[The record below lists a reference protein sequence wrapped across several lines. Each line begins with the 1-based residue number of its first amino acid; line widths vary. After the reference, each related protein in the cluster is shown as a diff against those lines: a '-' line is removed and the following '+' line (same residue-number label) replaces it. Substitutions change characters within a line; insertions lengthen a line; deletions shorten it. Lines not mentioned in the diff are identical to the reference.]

1 MSNAIRWRVVAML
14 AVVALML
21 FALDKSTDRTSRLSA
36 GKQVP
41 SRPSLNQIDVVI
53 DTLFNRYQIDA
64 RGAKSWS
71 VFARDKRF
79 IRKERRV
86 YVPPQF
92 ISLDFNHDLS
102 RQLSD
107 FNARVVA
114 TERTKESTVA
124 MHIVSDGMVV
134 ETITFVLK
142 RDLE

>member
-1 MSNAIRWRVVAML
+1 VIVML
-14 AVVALML
+14 GVVALML
-21 FALDKSTDRTSRLSA
+21 FVLDKSTESTSQPFAR
-36 GKQVP
+36 KQVP
-41 SRPSLNQIDVVI
+41 ARPSLNQIDVVI

-114 TERTKESTVA
+114 TERTKESTIA